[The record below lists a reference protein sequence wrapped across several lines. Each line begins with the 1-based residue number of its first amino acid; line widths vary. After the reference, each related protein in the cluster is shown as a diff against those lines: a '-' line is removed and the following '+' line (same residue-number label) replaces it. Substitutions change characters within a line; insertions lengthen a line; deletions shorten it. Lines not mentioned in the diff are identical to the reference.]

1 MVSHHSHPFL
11 SKPKSSKMCLSFPA
25 ADAQKRELPSITGPN
40 MAERKSREFLGEE
53 SLDSPGEE
61 RTWQQRAATT
71 RTARAAVEDF
81 MLFGGEKL

>member
-1 MVSHHSHPFL
+1 
-11 SKPKSSKMCLSFPA
+11 
-25 ADAQKRELPSITGPN
+25 

-61 RTWQQRAATT
+61 RTWQQRAAT

-81 MLFGGEKL
+81 MPFGGDRL